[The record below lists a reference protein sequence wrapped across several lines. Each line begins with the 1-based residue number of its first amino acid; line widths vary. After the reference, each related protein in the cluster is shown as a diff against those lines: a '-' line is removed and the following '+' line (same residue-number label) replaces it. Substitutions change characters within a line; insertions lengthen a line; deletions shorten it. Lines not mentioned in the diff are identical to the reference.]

1 VATIILGAFYARRQL
16 PLFVTDLGKH
26 ACVPLT
32 VTTLFLYTR
41 IFNNTGGSV
50 LLAMLLH
57 ASKGAI
63 VDFIPVFSGNVGV
76 LKELVAGRSV
86 LRVDAADQVRAE

>member
-16 PLFVTDLGKH
+16 PLLVTDLGKH

-32 VTTLFLYTR
+32 MATLFLYTW

-50 LLAMLLH
+50 LLAMSLH

-63 VDFIPVFSGNVGV
+63 VDSIPMFSRNEGV
-76 LKELVAGRSV
+76 LKELEAGRSV
-86 LRVDAADQVRAE
+86 LRVDGADQVRAE